1 MDTSFPAVAL
11 PEVALDEVEPPP
23 EDAAFDMATVEGL
36 GAPKAGATPTKA
48 IALIDCGGR
57 LIGVSAAHMREVIP
71 CPPELQPLP
80 TSLPGVVGALSL
92 RGLSVPVVCFG
103 DMLGWQAPTMMGVSN
118 GQSIS

>member
-36 GAPKAGATPTKA
+36 GAPTAGATPTKA

-80 TSLPGVVGALSL
+80 TSLPAW
-92 RGLSVPVVCFG
+92 RI
-103 DMLGWQAPTMMGVSN
+103 W
-118 GQSIS
+118 